1 MKLFISQPMRD
12 RTDEEIL
19 AERNAAVEAVKKELG
34 TDVEVLDTFFADAP
48 TDKKPLWFLAKSI
61 ELLDEADAVYFCSN
75 WESARGCRIEHL
87 CATSY
92 GVKILND

>member
-1 MKLFISQPMRD
+1 MKIFISQPMRG
-12 RTDEEIL
+12 RSNEEIL

-48 TDKKPLWFLAKSI
+48 ADKKPLWFLAKSI
-61 ELLDEADAVYFCSN
+61 ELLDEADAVYFCN
-75 WESARGCRIEHL
+75 DWESARGCRIEHL
-87 CATSY
+87 CAASY

>member
-19 AERNAAVEAVKKELG
+19 AERNAAIEAAKKKLG

-48 TDKKPLWFLAKSI
+48 TDKKPLWLLAKSI
-61 ELLDEADAVYFCSN
+61 ELLAEADVVYFCGG
-75 WESARGCRIEHL
+75 WESARGCRIACL
-87 CATSY
+87 RTCKCNY
-92 GVKILND
+92 G